1 MGGAAGHR
9 RGQGIDAMTAAL
21 SHQVTLTEREL
32 QTLAFRLGIHDL
44 PVVLA
49 VRPRHAT
56 VDGRDAAA
64 NRATRELVSR
74 NLIVDDVVHPD
85 LASVLQA
92 LQRPDRE
99 LAMRLV
105 TPDGTA
111 RISVVRRGS
120 LGVLARRIG
129 DDISLRTVGESGDL
143 RDMAAAL
150 LAELPQAKPAEIQP
164 SEHRCP
170 RCRSACPGR
179 TIPWDL
185 ADRIRALGAESK
197 AAMLLGTALASRQ
210 AFAEIVYYALADD
223 EGRISRGPAAVGGVL
238 HQAWAHRRC
247 TERVAVRAAMDH
259 PQSGLRSRRRRCHR
273 PARGTRKRR
282 MGRRRRECNELA
294 HNAIE

>member
-1 MGGAAGHR
+1 
-9 RGQGIDAMTAAL
+9 MTAAL

-56 VDGRDAAA
+56 VESRDAAT
-64 NRATRELVSR
+64 NRATQELVSR
-74 NLIVDDVVHPD
+74 NLIADDEVHPD
-85 LASVLQA
+85 LVSVLRA

-111 RISVVRRGS
+111 RVSAVRRGS

-129 DDISLRTVGESGDL
+129 DDISLRTIGESGEL

-164 SEHRCP
+164 VGAPLSEMSECLSGTHD
-170 RCRSACPGR
+170 SVGF
-179 TIPWDL
+179 

-197 AAMLLGTALASRQ
+197 AAMLLGAALASRQ
-210 AFAEIVYYALADD
+210 AFAEIVHYALADD
-223 EGRISRGPAAVGGVL
+223 EGRISRSPGGGGRCSTPSVGASSV
-238 HQAWAHRRC
+238 HR
-247 TERVAVRAAMDH
+247 A
-259 PQSGLRSRRRRCHR
+259 RRRPGSYGPPSR
-273 PARGTRKRR
+273 PGSDHAVVDAIGRLVELCDEGRGAYR
-282 MGRRRRECNELA
+282 A
-294 HNAIE
+294 S